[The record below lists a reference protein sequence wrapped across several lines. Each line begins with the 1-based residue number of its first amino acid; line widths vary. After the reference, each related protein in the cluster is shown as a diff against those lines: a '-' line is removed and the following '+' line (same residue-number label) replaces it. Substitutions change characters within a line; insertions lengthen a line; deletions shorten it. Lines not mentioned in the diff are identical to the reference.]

1 MIVAGEDNPSDMA
14 ANEIGQAS
22 HCPAHGAVVVRLGQE
37 VLSVNLSPK
46 TERALELCYDSIAAP
61 QLWTGA
67 LDNLAHSLGAAA
79 CVIQPH
85 ELSERPFGQV
95 RSSHAWR
102 IRERWLKNLD
112 WVKPVFEPRGDHLV
126 RQGYRA
132 VLQSQLFSDEE
143 IRHSRFHQEITRP
156 VGCLHWA
163 CGIFQVEDRIWCL
176 PFFRGSEPFDRDILE
191 PIAEIAGR
199 MARIVSIA
207 EKVARAGAENEVTT
221 LESAGCAALL
231 IDKHGRA
238 VRANRRAEELFC
250 SEFGIR
256 NGRLWTATTSSMARL
271 ERFLRDIELA
281 KSIGSPFPAPIV
293 IVRRGMPWLLIEAMP
308 VTSAGNDLFEGCRA
322 ILMVSDLA
330 HPSITDKAL
339 LSIVFGLTNAE
350 ARLAAAICQGHDLN
364 TAASAFGVSRQT
376 LRSQLKAVF
385 AKTGARRQAELVAR
399 AAQIRNTTQH

>member
-1 MIVAGEDNPSDMA
+1 M
-14 ANEIGQAS
+14 
-22 HCPAHGAVVVRLGQE
+22 
-37 VLSVNLSPK
+37 NLSPK
-46 TERALELCYDSIAAP
+46 TERAMELCYDSIAAP

-85 ELSERPFGQV
+85 EITDSPFGQV
-95 RSSHAWR
+95 RSSHYWR

-112 WVKPVFEPRGDHLV
+112 WVKPVYEPRGDHLV

-132 VLQSQLFSDEE
+132 VIQSQLFSDEE
-143 IRHSRFHQEITRP
+143 IRHSRFHQEITKP

-163 CGIFQVEDRIWCL
+163 CGIFQVEDRTWCL
-176 PFFRGSEPFDRDILE
+176 PFFRGSEPFDRDMLG

-199 MARIVSIA
+199 MARIVSIS
-207 EKVARAGAENEVTT
+207 EKVARAGAENEVIT
-221 LESAGCAALL
+221 LESAGYAALL

-250 SEFGIR
+250 NEFGIR

-271 ERFLRDIELA
+271 ERFLRDIDQA
-281 KSIGSPFPAPIV
+281 KSMGRPLPAPMV
-293 IVRRGMPWLLIEAMP
+293 IARRGAPWLLIEAMP

-322 ILMVSDLA
+322 ILVVSDLA
-330 HPSITDKAL
+330 HPSLTDKAL
-339 LSIVFGLTNAE
+339 LSVVFGLTNAE
-350 ARLAAAICQGHDLN
+350 ARLAAAICEGQDLH
-364 TAASAFGVSRQT
+364 TVASTFGVSRQT
-376 LRSQLKAVF
+376 LRSQLKVVF